1 MYSIANRVQ
10 EGAPMKIKDYFAEKR
25 SKVADWYTKDTSD
38 IPLYCKVTDKVL
50 DMIVTLSDPREASLA
65 VVDENNHV
73 VGIVTGRDI
82 VLYMGTHRVIE
93 ENLTVDA
100 LMTANPKTG
109 TPEMLCIDALKI
121 MIEGRFRN
129 LPIEVDGK
137 FVGILSILAAAKG
150 RLMET
155 MAKNTEA
162 YESLKSL
169 SDGMPEID
177 IENTTQDAFKLV
189 SDSKAPFVSVKENDE
204 IVDFLMDYDLR
215 RLWLKQQ

>member
-1 MYSIANRVQ
+1 
-10 EGAPMKIKDYFAEKR
+10 
-25 SKVADWYTKDTSD
+25 
-38 IPLYCKVTDKVL
+38 
-50 DMIVTLSDPREASLA
+50 MIVTLSDPREASLA
-65 VVDENNHV
+65 VVDENNQV

-82 VLYMGTHRVIE
+82 VLYMGTHRGID

-177 IENTTQDAFKLV
+177 IENTTEDAFKLV
-189 SDSKAPFVSVKENDE
+189 SDSKAPFVSVKENNE

-215 RLWLKQQ
+215 RLWLKKQ

>member
-1 MYSIANRVQ
+1 
-10 EGAPMKIKDYFAEKR
+10 MKIKDYFAEKR

-38 IPLYCKVTDKVL
+38 IPLFCKVTDKVL

-82 VLYMGTHRVIE
+82 VLYMGTHSVID

-100 LMTANPKTG
+100 LMTANPKKG

-155 MAKNTEA
+155 MTKNTEA

-169 SDGMPEID
+169 SAGMPEID
-177 IENTTQDAFKLV
+177 IENTTQDAFQLV
-189 SDSKAPFVSVKENDE
+189 SDSKAPFVSVKENNE

>member
-1 MYSIANRVQ
+1 M
-10 EGAPMKIKDYFAEKR
+10 
-25 SKVADWYTKDTSD
+25 
-38 IPLYCKVTDKVL
+38 
-50 DMIVTLSDPREASLA
+50 
-65 VVDENNHV
+65 

-189 SDSKAPFVSVKENDE
+189 SDSKAPFVSVKENNE

-215 RLWLKQQ
+215 RIWLKQQ

>member
-1 MYSIANRVQ
+1 
-10 EGAPMKIKDYFAEKR
+10 
-25 SKVADWYTKDTSD
+25 
-38 IPLYCKVTDKVL
+38 
-50 DMIVTLSDPREASLA
+50 
-65 VVDENNHV
+65 
-73 VGIVTGRDI
+73 
-82 VLYMGTHRVIE
+82 VIE

-100 LMTANPKTG
+100 IMTANPKTG

-189 SDSKAPFVSVKENDE
+189 SDSKAPFVSVKENNE

>member
-1 MYSIANRVQ
+1 
-10 EGAPMKIKDYFAEKR
+10 
-25 SKVADWYTKDTSD
+25 
-38 IPLYCKVTDKVL
+38 
-50 DMIVTLSDPREASLA
+50 MIVTLSDPREASLA
-65 VVDENNHV
+65 VVDENNQV

-82 VLYMGTHRVIE
+82 VLYMGTHRVID

-189 SDSKAPFVSVKENDE
+189 SDSKAPFVSVKENNE
-204 IVDFLMDYDLR
+204 IIDFLMDYDLR
-215 RLWLKQQ
+215 RLWLKKQ

>member
-1 MYSIANRVQ
+1 
-10 EGAPMKIKDYFAEKR
+10 
-25 SKVADWYTKDTSD
+25 
-38 IPLYCKVTDKVL
+38 
-50 DMIVTLSDPREASLA
+50 MIVTLSDPREASLA
-65 VVDENNHV
+65 VVDENNQV

-82 VLYMGTHRVIE
+82 VLYMGTHRVID

-177 IENTTQDAFKLV
+177 IKNTTQDAFKLV
-189 SDSKAPFVSVKENDE
+189 SDSKAPFVSVKENNE
-204 IVDFLMDYDLR
+204 IIDFLMDYDLR
-215 RLWLKQQ
+215 RLWLKKQ

>member
-1 MYSIANRVQ
+1 
-10 EGAPMKIKDYFAEKR
+10 MKIKDYFAGKR
-25 SKVADWYTKDTSD
+25 SKVEDWYTKDTSEV
-38 IPLYCKVTDKVL
+38 PLYCKVTDKVL

-65 VVDENNHV
+65 VVDENNYV

-100 LMTANPKTG
+100 VMTENPKTG
-109 TPEMLCIDALKI
+109 TPEMLCIDALKT

-162 YESLKSL
+162 FESLKSL
-169 SDGMPEID
+169 SDDMPEID
-177 IENTTQDAFKLV
+177 IENTTQDAFRLV
-189 SDSKAPFVSVKENDE
+189 SDSKAPFVSVKENNE
-204 IVDFLMDYDLR
+204 IIDFLMDYDLR
-215 RLWLKQQ
+215 RLWLKEH

>member
-1 MYSIANRVQ
+1 
-10 EGAPMKIKDYFAEKR
+10 
-25 SKVADWYTKDTSD
+25 
-38 IPLYCKVTDKVL
+38 
-50 DMIVTLSDPREASLA
+50 MIVTLSDPREASLA

-100 LMTANPKTG
+100 VMTENPKTG

-169 SDGMPEID
+169 SDGMPKID

-189 SDSKAPFVSVKENDE
+189 SDSKAPFVSVKENNE
-204 IVDFLMDYDLR
+204 IIDFLMDYDLR
-215 RLWLKQQ
+215 RLWLKKQ

>member
-1 MYSIANRVQ
+1 
-10 EGAPMKIKDYFAEKR
+10 
-25 SKVADWYTKDTSD
+25 
-38 IPLYCKVTDKVL
+38 
-50 DMIVTLSDPREASLA
+50 MIVTLSDPREASLA

-82 VLYMGTHRVIE
+82 VLYMGTHRVIN

-129 LPIEVDGK
+129 LPIEINGK

>member
-1 MYSIANRVQ
+1 M
-10 EGAPMKIKDYFAEKR
+10 
-25 SKVADWYTKDTSD
+25 
-38 IPLYCKVTDKVL
+38 
-50 DMIVTLSDPREASLA
+50 
-65 VVDENNHV
+65 VDENNHV

-93 ENLTVDA
+93 GNLTVDA

-189 SDSKAPFVSVKENDE
+189 SDSKAPFVSVKENNE

>member
-1 MYSIANRVQ
+1 
-10 EGAPMKIKDYFAEKR
+10 
-25 SKVADWYTKDTSD
+25 
-38 IPLYCKVTDKVL
+38 
-50 DMIVTLSDPREASLA
+50 MIVTLSDPREASLA

-100 LMTANPKTG
+100 VMTANPKTG

-189 SDSKAPFVSVKENDE
+189 SDSKAPFVSVKENNE
-204 IVDFLMDYDLR
+204 IIDFLMDYDLR
-215 RLWLKQQ
+215 RLWLKKQ

>member
-1 MYSIANRVQ
+1 
-10 EGAPMKIKDYFAEKR
+10 MKIKDYFAGKR
-25 SKVADWYTKDTSD
+25 SRVADWYTQDTSD

-100 LMTANPKTG
+100 VMTENPKTG

-129 LPIEVDGK
+129 LPDRSRWKIRRDPFDFGGCQRPLDGNH
-137 FVGILSILAAAKG
+137 GEEY
-150 RLMET
+150 R
-155 MAKNTEA
+155 
-162 YESLKSL
+162 SL
-169 SDGMPEID
+169 
-177 IENTTQDAFKLV
+177 
-189 SDSKAPFVSVKENDE
+189 
-204 IVDFLMDYDLR
+204 
-215 RLWLKQQ
+215 

>member
-1 MYSIANRVQ
+1 
-10 EGAPMKIKDYFAEKR
+10 
-25 SKVADWYTKDTSD
+25 
-38 IPLYCKVTDKVL
+38 
-50 DMIVTLSDPREASLA
+50 MIVTLSDPREASLA
-65 VVDENNHV
+65 VVDENNQV

-82 VLYMGTHRVIE
+82 VLYIGTHRVID

-100 LMTANPKTG
+100 VMTKNPKTG

-177 IENTTQDAFKLV
+177 IENTTQAAFRLV
-189 SDSKAPFVSVKENDE
+189 SDSKAPFVSVKENNE

-215 RLWLKQQ
+215 RLWLKKQ

>member
-1 MYSIANRVQ
+1 
-10 EGAPMKIKDYFAEKR
+10 MKIKDYFAEKR
-25 SKVADWYTKDTSD
+25 SRVADWYTQDTSD

-169 SDGMPEID
+169 SDDMPEID

-189 SDSKAPFVSVKENDE
+189 SDSKAPFVSV
-204 IVDFLMDYDLR
+204 
-215 RLWLKQQ
+215 

>member
-1 MYSIANRVQ
+1 M
-10 EGAPMKIKDYFAEKR
+10 
-25 SKVADWYTKDTSD
+25 
-38 IPLYCKVTDKVL
+38 
-50 DMIVTLSDPREASLA
+50 
-65 VVDENNHV
+65 VDENNHV

-100 LMTANPKTG
+100 VMTANPKTG

-189 SDSKAPFVSVKENDE
+189 SDSKAPFVSVKENNE
-204 IVDFLMDYDLR
+204 IIDFLMDYDLR
-215 RLWLKQQ
+215 RLWLKKQ